1 MSDKISSERKAIY
14 YTGMV
19 LVVIGFVLFIST
31 FFTFAAVFRD
41 FGDSHGFGGF
51 GITSKLSFLSP
62 IIGMVLI
69 IIGSILMTIGRKG
82 AAGSGIILDPEKERD
97 DLKPFSSAKGKM
109 INDVVENIDI
119 VNEVGKKVSKEDAK
133 EVVKIKCRNCGALN
147 DEDSKY
153 CKSCGREI

>member
-19 LVVIGFVLFIST
+19 LVVIGFILFIST
-31 FFTFAAVFRD
+31 FFTFAV
-41 FGDSHGFGGF
+41 GFGGF
-51 GITSKLSFLSP
+51 NVPSRLSIISP

-69 IIGSILMTIGRKG
+69 IIGSILMAIGRKG

-109 INDVVENIDI
+109 INDVIENIDI
-119 VNEVGKKVSKEDAK
+119 VNGVGKKMSKEDVK

>member
-19 LVVIGFVLFIST
+19 LMVIGFILFIST
-31 FFTFAAVFRD
+31 FFTFG
-41 FGDSHGFGGF
+41 FGDFNVP
-51 GITSKLSFLSP
+51 SKLSFLSP
-62 IIGMVLI
+62 VIGMVLI
-69 IIGSILMTIGRKG
+69 IIGNILMAIGRKG
-82 AAGSGIILDPEKERD
+82 AAGSGLILDPEKERD
-97 DLKPFSSAKGKM
+97 DLKPFNSAKGKM

-119 VNEVGKKVSKEDAK
+119 VNEVGKKISKEDVK

>member
-1 MSDKISSERKAIY
+1 MSNKISSERKAIY

-19 LVVIGFVLFIST
+19 FVIIGFILFIST
-31 FFTFAAVFRD
+31 FFTFASG
-41 FGDSHGFGGF
+41 FGDFSGAPGFGGF
-51 GITSKLSFLSP
+51 NVPSRLSFLSP
-62 IIGMVLI
+62 VIGIVLI
-69 IIGSILMTIGRKG
+69 IIGNILMAIGRKG

-119 VNEVGKKVSKEDAK
+119 VNEVGKKISKEDAK

>member
-19 LVVIGFVLFIST
+19 LMVIGFILFIST
-31 FFTFAAVFRD
+31 FFTFAFG
-41 FGDSHGFGGF
+41 FGDFNVPSE
-51 GITSKLSFLSP
+51 LSFLSP

-69 IIGSILMTIGRKG
+69 IIGNILMAIGRKG
-82 AAGSGIILDPEKERD
+82 VAGSGIILDPEKERD

-119 VNEVGKKVSKEDAK
+119 VNEVGKKMSKEDVK